1 MKKKEEILRMFPAKL
16 REILGQVPG
25 NYEDVQEI
33 RLRAGEPLLLV
44 KDNREYYVSPDGA
57 LEQAVSRGFG
67 ITPAQIRETVEY
79 MSSYSLY
86 AFEEEVRQGF
96 LTLRG
101 GHRVGLAGQTVLEGG
116 RIKTIKHIS
125 FLNVRI
131 SHEKK
136 GCAGKVLPYLCQEGE
151 VVSTLL
157 VSPPRCG
164 KTTIL
169 RDLIRM
175 ISNGEGVKRGMT
187 VGVVDERSELGACY
201 QGVPQNDLGIR
212 TDVLDCCPK
221 ASGMMMLIRSMA
233 PEAVAV
239 DEIGSREDLEAIEY
253 ARSCGCRLLATV
265 HGNSIEDLKEKP
277 VLRRLVEEKTFERY
291 VVLSSRNHAGTL
303 EAVYDSR
310 GNPIYERSREGLGLA
325 V

>member
-1 MKKKEEILRMFPAKL
+1 MKKKDEILRMFPANL
-16 REILGQVPG
+16 RGILAQVPG
-25 NYEDVQEI
+25 DYEDVQEI

-44 KDNREYYVSPDGA
+44 KDGREYYISPTGK
-57 LEQAVSRGFG
+57 LEKRLCRAAA
-67 ITPAQIRETVEY
+67 ITPDQIRETVEY

-86 AFEEEVRQGF
+86 AFEEELRQGF
-96 LTLRG
+96 LTLQG
-101 GHRVGLAGQTVLEGG
+101 GHRVGLAGQAVLEGG
-116 RIKTIKHIS
+116 RIKTLKYIS

-131 SHEKK
+131 SHQKK
-136 GCAGKVLPYLCQEGE
+136 GCAEKVLPFLCREGE
-151 VVSTLL
+151 VLSTLF

-169 RDLIRM
+169 RDLIRL
-175 ISNGEGVKRGMT
+175 ISNGEGITRGMT

-253 ARSCGCRLLATV
+253 ARNCGCRLLATV

-277 VLRRLVEEKTFERY
+277 VLRKLVEEKTFDRY
-291 VVLSSRNHAGTL
+291 VVLSSRLHAGTL

-310 GNPIYERSREGLGLA
+310 GTPIYESCREKEGLA

>member
-136 GCAGKVLPYLCQEGE
+136 GCADKVLPYLCQEGE

-291 VVLSSRNHAGTL
+291 VVLSSRIHAGTL

>member
-1 MKKKEEILRMFPAKL
+1 MRKKDEILRMFPVKL

-25 NYEDVQEI
+25 DYEDVQEI

-44 KDNREYYVSPDGA
+44 KDNEEYYVSPTGA
-57 LEQAVSRGFG
+57 LKEKVEQAAG
-67 ITPAQIRETVEY
+67 ITAAQVRETVEY
-79 MSSYSLY
+79 MGSYSLY
-86 AFEEEVRQGF
+86 AFEEELRRGF
-96 LTLRG
+96 LTLQG
-101 GHRVGLAGQTVLEGG
+101 GHRVGLAGQAVLEEG
-116 RIKTIKHIS
+116 RIKTLKYIS

-131 SHEKK
+131 SHERK
-136 GCAGKVLPYLCQEGE
+136 GCAAKVLPYLCEEGQ
-151 VVSTLL
+151 VQSTLL

-175 ISNGEGVKRGMT
+175 LSNGEGIRQGMT

-221 ASGMMMLIRSMA
+221 ASGMMMLIRSMS

-265 HGNSIEDLKEKP
+265 HGTSIEDLKEKP
-277 VLRRLVEEKTFERY
+277 VLRRLVEEKTFDRY
-291 VVLSSRNHAGTL
+291 VILSSRDHAGTL
-303 EAVYDSR
+303 EAVYDAR
-310 GNPIYERSREGLGLA
+310 GNPIYDRRREA
-325 V
+325 FPC